1 MASSKE
7 EPVDFLKPDETQIP
21 GQRYALISVVSP
33 TSSQKNDMC
42 GIKIKGVFETIE
54 EAQLYAKKIT
64 QLDPLFDIFL
74 VEMYKWLPVPPNSDL
89 IENQNFQDEVLN
101 TIVKTHVEEQY
112 KAKQLAAQSA
122 PPPPGMKANLPP
134 PPPPGSTSLRSAL
147 PPPPP
152 GARMGMLPPPP
163 SAPSSRPI
171 AQRVDDRAVDPRKR
185 VRRE

>member
-74 VEMYKWLPVPPNSDL
+74 VEMYKWLKLNRLMLYTIQFVWSWIDPMYFYHTQPTKPCIGRL
-89 IENQNFQDEVLN
+89 LETKMFVLPFARFVCKGLGLLLDMELD
-101 TIVKTHVEEQY
+101 T
-112 KAKQLAAQSA
+112 
-122 PPPPGMKANLPP
+122 PM
-134 PPPPGSTSLRSAL
+134 RS
-147 PPPPP
+147 
-152 GARMGMLPPPP
+152 
-163 SAPSSRPI
+163 SC
-171 AQRVDDRAVDPRKR
+171 
-185 VRRE
+185 